1 MYKPFIFAADN
12 LTDMNKYK
20 CSFIPN
26 CYSETEAE
34 DDDHSKAP
42 DVLKKQTVQSPL
54 NNTPG
59 ASPISIKEKGAEG
72 VQMPNVTQSPDDL
85 ELMMTC
91 LKQGGVSL
99 IGKKTAM
106 TRDEYRKSFI
116 KRNKNP
122 DINHKAHALR
132 VLQSTLKAK
141 LQELEALNQ
150 ILDNPNLDSAIFQ
163 KWKSEHDQ
171 LYVNVGK
178 GSQATAKNVYSMD
191 VEGSNDQKKQ
201 DSDESEATY
210 RYIYGQEI
218 SVPLCLPVLAKV
230 ISDIHYTALPAS
242 TLTSEFPAK
251 QDCYAFQSVEM
262 TVKISK
268 ITWYLEITYA
278 KASAF
283 VTGHPCFSLT
293 R

>member
-1 MYKPFIFAADN
+1 
-12 LTDMNKYK
+12 
-20 CSFIPN
+20 
-26 CYSETEAE
+26 
-34 DDDHSKAP
+34 
-42 DVLKKQTVQSPL
+42 
-54 NNTPG
+54 
-59 ASPISIKEKGAEG
+59 
-72 VQMPNVTQSPDDL
+72 MPNVTQSPDDL

-201 DSDESEATY
+201 DSDESEANY
-210 RYIYGQEI
+210 RWLLSKEELQSAHMICFKNIFAILKLPSNHFAYYFIYT
-218 SVPLCLPVLAKV
+218 VVLYLPNMLQK
-230 ISDIHYTALPAS
+230 SSPH
-242 TLTSEFPAK
+242 
-251 QDCYAFQSVEM
+251 
-262 TVKISK
+262 
-268 ITWYLEITYA
+268 
-278 KASAF
+278 
-283 VTGHPCFSLT
+283 
-293 R
+293 